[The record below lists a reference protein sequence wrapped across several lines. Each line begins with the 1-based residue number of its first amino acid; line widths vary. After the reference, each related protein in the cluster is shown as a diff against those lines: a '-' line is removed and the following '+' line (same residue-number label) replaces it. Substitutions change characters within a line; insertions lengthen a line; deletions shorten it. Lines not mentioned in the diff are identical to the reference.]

1 MDPEASSSTHG
12 AAPDDP
18 EVDTA
23 SETRAISY
31 QEVPNNH
38 LSPMGQVDDVGRFA
52 RGAGPERL
60 TRWFRWGIV
69 VVAAMAAIG
78 VVTSLFG

>member
-1 MDPEASSSTHG
+1 MATRPEPEPALDST
-12 AAPDDP
+12 
-18 EVDTA
+18 T
-23 SETRAISY
+23 ETRAIQY

-60 TRWFRWGIV
+60 TRWFRIGIIAA
-69 VVAAMAAIG
+69 VALMAFVLVANLIG
-78 VVTSLFG
+78 